1 MKRHEVGYVLVQ
13 HHHRNND
20 LEGSRPDGLNVPAGK
35 HALFHPRGEV
45 FQLLAVVIHHVED
58 LSLAVLRPRL
68 RTQLKGFVVA
78 EGEWRCDASHKR
90 HTARAETSSCA

>member
-1 MKRHEVGYVLVQ
+1 MYLLVNT
-13 HHHRNND
+13 R
-20 LEGSRPDGLNVPAGK
+20 
-35 HALFHPRGEV
+35 LFHPRGEV